1 MIQIL
6 PYDYY
11 IEILHWNIFLTFG
24 KTDVLIES
32 KTYWNQKTIYF

>member
-11 IEILHWNIFLTFG
+11 IEILHLTFG
-24 KTDVLIES
+24 RTDVLIES